1 MADRTWLPEWGGK
14 INIVCGPAYL
24 GDMQLHGG
32 HFSLVT
38 ERAMG
43 ATDGPVWVYRASG
56 DGVTLRPQ
64 AAVAGAAGGDLQV
77 KLEPWQQRMADD
89 PARSGYDD
97 RDWTASERPLPM
109 GADGDTTADAWY
121 KTTIHIDTAGLY
133 TLQAGGGDRATVF
146 VDGHVA
152 GSANL
157 HQGELP
163 LQMPAGDHVLA
174 IFTAE
179 DGRDKLAGFMGD
191 MSEVDNKG
199 LTGPVVLLRGGS
211 TRHELGGWRYL
222 PSSAADTAMGTALP
236 SDGDERWKPY
246 TIGQDVFDH
255 REGFAWMRVV
265 LPDPPAGVRQGVLYF
280 RSVDENATV
289 FLNGRR
295 LARHEGWNIPFSVTL
310 EGLDTMQRPLVL
322 TILIENYSNEG
333 GIDRPV
339 QVNYLTDAKELTGW
353 TMHGGI
359 ADPRIIHDWTMM
371 AATGPGNGG
380 DTASTGTV
388 AASCYYRTVF
398 RAPAYQADGPHPIWR
413 VSATGLGHGSVWVNG
428 HNLGRYPEKIPA
440 PGLYIPECWLTAG
453 ENELVIY
460 DEDGRRPD
468 AVTVRPEIAAGRY
481 LAEYS
486 DF

>member
-1 MADRTWLPEWGGK
+1 
-14 INIVCGPAYL
+14 
-24 GDMQLHGG
+24 
-32 HFSLVT
+32 
-38 ERAMG
+38 
-43 ATDGPVWVYRASG
+43 
-56 DGVTLRPQ
+56 
-64 AAVAGAAGGDLQV
+64 
-77 KLEPWQQRMADD
+77 MADD
-89 PARSGYDD
+89 PARNGYDD

-121 KTTIHIDTAGLY
+121 KTIVHIDTGGSY

-146 VDGHVA
+146 VDGRVA
-152 GSANL
+152 GSGNL
-157 HQGELP
+157 HQGELS
-163 LQMPAGDHVLA
+163 LQLPGGDHVLT

-199 LTGPVVLLRGGS
+199 LTGPIVLERGGS

-222 PSSAADTAMGTALP
+222 PSSAADTAEGTALP
-236 SDGDERWKPY
+236 SDRDERWKPY

-255 REGFAWMRVV
+255 QEGFAWMRTL
-265 LPDPPAGVRQGVLYF
+265 LPDPPAGVRKGVLYF

-310 EGLDTMQRPLVL
+310 VSLDTMQRPLVL

-359 ADPRIIHDWTMM
+359 TDPRAIHDWAIM
-371 AATGPGNGG
+371 AASGV
-380 DTASTGTV
+380 V
-388 AASCYYRTVF
+388 AAPCYYRTQF
-398 RAPAYQADGPHPIWR
+398 RAPAYQGNGPHPIWR
-413 VSATGLGHGSVWVNG
+413 VSTAGLGHGSVWVNG
-428 HNLGRYPEKIPA
+428 HNLGRYPEKISA
-440 PGLYIPECWLTAG
+440 PGLYIPECWLRAG
-453 ENELVIY
+453 ENELIIY

-468 AVTVRPEIAAGRY
+468 AVTVLLRGRK
-481 LAEYS
+481 
-486 DF
+486 